1 MQARFLLG
9 PAGSGKTF
17 RCLAEIRAALT
28 PSADGPPLVLLAP
41 KQATYQL
48 ERQLLADTSLRGY
61 TRLHILSFERLA
73 GFVFDFL
80 RRPRPQLLG
89 EEGRVMV
96 LRALLGRKQ
105 EQLRVFRASAR
116 LPGLAQQLSLLLR
129 ELQRHHMSVGRLEAW
144 AGKVRGSI
152 RLADKLHDLSLLL
165 RAYLDWLA
173 THHLQDADRL
183 LDLATEALQSAC
195 RMPPSAFHFGGVW
208 LDGFAEMTPQEL
220 DLLAAVVSCS
230 ERATLAFCLETR
242 LKEDPAWLST
252 WSVVG
257 QTFRRCYERFAS
269 LPDGVVTDE
278 LLFRDAAATRFANAP
293 ALRHLEA
300 HWTSPR
306 PFPIGA
312 AVSTKPGDADTV
324 GPHRGEFEVPPLGG
338 QRAGPPEGG
347 TANGEEP
354 RPSLDDTVSVFVCA
368 NPQAEAEM
376 AAHEILRQVREG
388 SGRFRDCA
396 VILRRW
402 EGYHDVLRRVFRRY
416 EIPFFMDRRE
426 PVTHHP
432 AAELTR
438 YALRT
443 VAYGW
448 RIEDWFGALKTGL
461 VPANEAEVDEL
472 ENAALEHGWN
482 GATWFRPLPV
492 PDEPERTQDQMEALR
507 LRLVPPFQHLNDQ
520 LAAANQRPTG
530 TQLADAIQA
539 FWLDLEVGRQL
550 QAWSEMA
557 SQALAPRPSHLPP
570 LSSPLALHATVWDQ
584 LNAWL
589 DNMALAFGEESLPL
603 RDWLPVLE
611 SGLAGLTAGTIPPA
625 LDQVL
630 IGTVDRSRNPDLQ
643 LALVLGL
650 NESVFPAPPPSSGL
664 LSESDREELEQQGA
678 ALGPNRRAQL
688 GHERYLG
695 YIALTRPR
703 RRLVAGFSRLDADD
717 RALNPSPFIEH
728 LKRLFPGL
736 QPKSWTPPADWLS
749 SVHASELAPSLLQ
762 ALRAEAKSAGQEGNG
777 QVPMARVGLPLTRA
791 DLPALAPA
799 RERLAALA
807 AYAPDARLSAGLAR
821 RLYTEVLRTSV
832 SAVEKFAAC
841 PFQFFIHAG
850 LRAEER
856 KVFEVDQRE
865 RGSFQHE
872 VLARFHQ
879 RACESH
885 GRWRELTP
893 ADARRLVGEV
903 AEAVIRDYNLGLF
916 QADPQSRF
924 AARAMTG
931 ALQDFIEVAVGWL
944 ASNQFDPAAVE
955 VGFGFKDSRLPAWE
969 IDLGDGGRMAF
980 RGRIDRVD
988 LAPDPE
994 GGALCVVLDYKSGQ
1008 RRIDPLLLEHGIQI
1022 QLPAYLAALSQMSDP
1037 SGVLGAARLAPAGMF
1052 YVNLRGAYESGS
1064 SRSDVLADPAAVRRQ
1079 AYKHVGRFSL
1089 HALPRLDTLS
1099 RQDGSGQF
1107 SYALKRDGFPSRT
1120 HKDLV
1125 SQAEFEALL
1134 AGVQAVLRK
1143 MGQRIHAGEAD
1154 VDPYRH
1160 GSATAC
1166 DRCQC
1171 QSICRIDPWT
1181 HPYRRLTEGASA
1193 MPEPAPPEVP
1203 PCA

>member
-1 MQARFLLG
+1 VEH
-9 PAGSGKTF
+9 T
-17 RCLAEIRAALT
+17 
-28 PSADGPPLVLLAP
+28 
-41 KQATYQL
+41 
-48 ERQLLADTSLRGY
+48 
-61 TRLHILSFERLA
+61 LS
-73 GFVFDFL
+73 
-80 RRPRPQLLG
+80 
-89 EEGRVMV
+89 
-96 LRALLGRKQ
+96 
-105 EQLRVFRASAR
+105 
-116 LPGLAQQLSLLLR
+116 
-129 ELQRHHMSVGRLEAW
+129 
-144 AGKVRGSI
+144 I
-152 RLADKLHDLSLLL
+152 
-165 RAYLDWLA
+165 
-173 THHLQDADRL
+173 
-183 LDLATEALQSAC
+183 
-195 RMPPSAFHFGGVW
+195 
-208 LDGFAEMTPQEL
+208 
-220 DLLAAVVSCS
+220 
-230 ERATLAFCLETR
+230 
-242 LKEDPAWLST
+242 
-252 WSVVG
+252 
-257 QTFRRCYERFAS
+257 
-269 LPDGVVTDE
+269 
-278 LLFRDAAATRFANAP
+278 
-293 ALRHLEA
+293 
-300 HWTSPR
+300 
-306 PFPIGA
+306 
-312 AVSTKPGDADTV
+312 
-324 GPHRGEFEVPPLGG
+324 
-338 QRAGPPEGG
+338 
-347 TANGEEP
+347 
-354 RPSLDDTVSVFVCA
+354 FVCA

-376 AAHEILRQVREG
+376 AAHEILRQVREDG
-388 SGRFRDCA
+388 GRFRDCA

-426 PVTHHP
+426 PVAHHP

-443 VAYGW
+443 VTYGW

-472 ENAALEHGWN
+472 ENAALAHGWN
-482 GATWFRPLPV
+482 GATWFRPLQM
-492 PDEPERTQDQMEALR
+492 PDEPQWKQDQVEALR
-507 LRLVPPFQHLNDQ
+507 QRLIPPFQRLNDL
-520 LAAANQRPTG
+520 LAASSQRPTG
-530 TQLADAIQA
+530 RHLADAIQA
-539 FWLDLEVGRQL
+539 FWLDLDVGRQL

-589 DNMALAFGEESLPL
+589 DNVALAFGDESLPL

-611 SGLAGLTAGTIPPA
+611 SGLAELTAGTIPPA

-664 LSESDREELEQQGA
+664 LSESDREELEHKGV

-749 SVHASELAPSLLQ
+749 SMHASELAPSLLR

-777 QVPMARVGLPLTRA
+777 QVPMARVGFPLTPALSPGERESLIQPRATWTHETRRDTECRTPSPGGETCADAECRTPSPGGEGRGEGEHGPVVRAEHVAALLDLA
-791 DLPALAPA
+791 DLPALADV

-903 AEAVIRDYNLGLF
+903 AEEVIRDYNRGLF

-924 AARAMTG
+924 AARALTG

-944 ASNQFDPAAVE
+944 ASNQFDPTAVE

-969 IDLGDGGRMAF
+969 IDLGDGCRMAF

-994 GGALCVVLDYKSGQ
+994 GGGALCVVLDYKSGQ

-1037 SGVLGAARLAPAGMF
+1037 SSVLGAARLAPAGMF

-1064 SRSDVLADPAAVRRQ
+1064 SRSDVLADPATVRRQ

-1125 SQAEFEALL
+1125 SQAEFEELL
-1134 AGVQAVLRK
+1134 AGVQAVLRE
-1143 MGQRIHAGEAD
+1143 MGQRIFAGEAE

-1171 QSICRIDPWT
+1171 PSICRIDPWT
-1181 HPYRRLTEGASA
+1181 HPYRALTEGASA
-1193 MPEPAPPEVP
+1193 TPKPTPLEAP